1 MPNSFYG
8 RQRPLYVP
16 PSSLEYVK
24 VRMTTTTRKTMM
36 ETEPLTEVSKRIVI
50 FGAAGDLCK
59 RKLIP
64 ALFELWKKNLLP
76 KGLLIVGASR
86 RDLPKETWLN
96 HLGDYPQDFTAWLD
110 FISCDLDCQ
119 ESLNKLHD
127 ESADTTYFLSVPPS
141 TYGAAITNL
150 KEAGFLDDPQ
160 RSRVVIEKPFGYDYK
175 SACNLQSVV
184 ERHLREKQVYRI
196 DHYLG
201 KDTVNNILAT
211 RFSNILLEPLWSRQ
225 YIEEVQIFATETLG
239 CEGRSQYYDGS
250 GVVRDMLQNHMLQVL
265 ALIAMEAPCKMTA
278 TEIRREKTK
287 VLAATRLGYKTIFG
301 QYEGYKSED
310 GVDPNSA
317 TPTFVA
323 GDLYVDNW
331 RWEGVPFHFM
341 TGKKMPYG
349 CVEVVV
355 KLKAP
360 PQQLFE
366 GHEYNDRIV
375 MRLQP
380 HPHFDIRIDM
390 KAPGFKN
397 DVETA
402 TLTHRYPDWLG
413 VDGYE
418 KLLYDALHDDQS
430 NFVHSEEVLESWR
443 IVDDLLCTGEYCPI
457 RTVPYLYSGGT
468 WGPQYKTD
476 FITKWDYPA

>member
-1 MPNSFYG
+1 MSYFGQHY
-8 RQRPLYVP
+8 PLYVP
-16 PSSLEYVK
+16 PSHLDDLRVK
-24 VRMTTTTRKTMM
+24 YRITNPTTMM
-36 ETEPLTEVSKRIVI
+36 EMEPLTRGIVI
-50 FGAAGDLCK
+50 FGATGDLCK
-59 RKLIP
+59 KKLIP
-64 ALFELWKKNLLP
+64 ALYKLWTKDLLP
-76 KGLLIVGASR
+76 KGFSITGASR
-86 RDLPKETWLN
+86 RDPGRDSWLKSLGEYPEEFTN
-96 HLGDYPQDFTAWLD
+96 HLDY
-110 FISCDLDCQ
+110 ISCDLDDP
-119 ESLNKLHD
+119 ESLYHLPETD
-127 ESADTTYFLSVPPS
+127 DTTYFLSVPPER
-141 TYGAAITNL
+141 YENAITSL
-150 KEAGFLDDPQ
+150 KRSELLDDPET
-160 RSRVVIEKPFGYDYK
+160 SRVVIEKPFGYDLE
-175 SACNLQSVV
+175 SANHLQSVV

-211 RFSNILLEPLWSRQ
+211 RFSNILLEPLWNRQ
-225 YIEEVQIFATETLG
+225 YIEEVQIFATETLS
-239 CEGRSQYYDGS
+239 CEGRSQYYETAGA
-250 GVVRDMLQNHMLQVL
+250 VRDMLQNHMLQVL
-265 ALIAMEAPCKMTA
+265 ALVAMEPPCRMSA

-287 VLAATRLGYKTIFG
+287 VLAATRLGTKLICG
-301 QYEGYKSED
+301 QYDGYKSEE
-310 GVDPNSA
+310 GVDPDSS

-323 GDLYVDNW
+323 GDLYIDNW

-341 TGKKMPYG
+341 TGKAMPYG
-349 CVEVVV
+349 CVEVVI

-360 PQQLFE
+360 PQQLFD

-418 KLLYDALHDDQS
+418 KLLYDALNNDQS

-443 IVDDLLCTGEYCPI
+443 IVDDLLCTGDKCPI
-457 RTVPYLYSGGT
+457 RTTPYLYRGG
-468 WGPQYKTD
+468 WGPDYKTQ
-476 FITKWDYPA
+476 FITNWDYPA